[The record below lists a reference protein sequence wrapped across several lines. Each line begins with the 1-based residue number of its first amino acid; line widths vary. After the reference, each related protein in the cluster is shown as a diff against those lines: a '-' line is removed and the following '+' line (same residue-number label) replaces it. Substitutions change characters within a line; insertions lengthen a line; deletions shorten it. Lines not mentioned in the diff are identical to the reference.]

1 MQFFFHLY
9 GYFES
14 DIEYIMESFP
24 IFKKNDI
31 QKYGDYRTK
40 LMILKIYDEMK
51 KAMETGEPYQTI
63 LDPPPADPRVAH
75 PLKEK

>member
-1 MQFFFHLY
+1 MLNRL
-9 GYFES
+9 GNP
-14 DIEYIMESFP
+14 DRPVYIMESFP

-40 LMILKIYDEMK
+40 LIILKIYNEMK
-51 KAMETGEPYQTI
+51 NAMETGKPYQTI

-75 PLKEK
+75 QKR